1 MTKKYLLVTANFKDW
16 RQEFFI
22 KYMSPR
28 NKEYAL
34 IHNFEYIELLDV
46 DINFRD
52 HPSWLSFKLVSNLIK
67 DGTIKE
73 GDIVTKLDADM
84 CVVDMK
90 KEYVTKKSFT
100 YSIDSANTHNMGSY
114 SMKINEWSNEL
125 LDNIL
130 SESRH
135 KQLLEFE
142 SRHDYFGNTDSFVK
156 SFREQASWYFLAG
169 ITRHSQK
176 SFFKM
181 PNFGWHS
188 DHTKFTHYSL
198 KDLYKNVEILPT
210 EWNVTLSRGETD
222 CRFLINKTKFKD
234 TIFRHFAGSNQWSPE
249 WFYQYGP
256 PKRLSIINKKNY
268 LKSFFN

>member
-176 SFFKM
+176 SFL
-181 PNFGWHS
+181 
-188 DHTKFTHYSL
+188 DAKF
-198 KDLYKNVEILPT
+198 
-210 EWNVTLSRGETD
+210 WMA
-222 CRFLINKTKFKD
+222 F
-234 TIFRHFAGSNQWSPE
+234 
-249 WFYQYGP
+249 
-256 PKRLSIINKKNY
+256 
-268 LKSFFN
+268 